1 MSATPELVNKSL
13 HTRHNLQEL
22 ELDSREDVEH
32 ATYRCSLCHE
42 HLLQVLELLHYQI
55 ATWTNFH

>member
-22 ELDSREDVEH
+22 ELDLREDVEH
-32 ATYRCSLCHE
+32 ATCRYFQCRE
-42 HLLQVLELLHYQI
+42 HLL
-55 ATWTNFH
+55 